1 MSELEQRIA
10 ILGATGHV
18 GKVLTSGLAAAGRHE
33 VVAVARD
40 EAKLDRFLATLPHCG
55 GVERE
60 SFERTAGDYDVV
72 INCVGIGDP
81 AGVTTSGATI
91 LQLTE
96 QFDEHVTGYL
106 DIRPEARVISF
117 SSGAAYLGDFEEPVS
132 ESSLAAVPING
143 IRRTDYYG
151 IAKLASEAR
160 HRGAADRAIV
170 DLRLF
175 GLFSR
180 FIDPLASYFMNDV
193 YRAIAQKAPLEVG
206 PESIHRDYVDP
217 DDLVALVTTI
227 IDAPPTNDVYDVYSL
242 APAEKFELLDD
253 FASRYGLSYHVR
265 QDPTMPAAT
274 GVKPYYYSTNRRA
287 SGSGYLPTK
296 TSIQSLTK
304 EIDALL
310 ETRNDGAL

>member
-1 MSELEQRIA
+1 M
-10 ILGATGHV
+10 
-18 GKVLTSGLAAAGRHE
+18 
-33 VVAVARD
+33 
-40 EAKLDRFLATLPHCG
+40 PHCG
-55 GVERE
+55 EVEQE
-60 SFERTAGDYDVV
+60 SFENSAGDYDVV

-96 QFDEHVTGYL
+96 QFDEYIAGYL
-106 DIRPEARVISF
+106 SIRPEARAISF

-132 ESSLAAVPING
+132 ESSLAVVPING
-143 IRRTDYYG
+143 IRPTDYYG
-151 IAKLASEAR
+151 IAKLGSEAR
-160 HRGAADRAIV
+160 HRGAADSAIV

-180 FIDPLASYFMNDV
+180 FIDLEADYFMTAV
-193 YRAIAQKAPLEVG
+193 YRAIADKTALEVG
-206 PESIHRDYVDP
+206 SESIHRDYVDP
-217 DDLVALVTTI
+217 DDLVALVGAI

-242 APAEKFELLDD
+242 APVEKFELLDD

-265 QDPTMPAAT
+265 QDPTAPAAT

-310 ETRNDGAL
+310 EARKHGAL